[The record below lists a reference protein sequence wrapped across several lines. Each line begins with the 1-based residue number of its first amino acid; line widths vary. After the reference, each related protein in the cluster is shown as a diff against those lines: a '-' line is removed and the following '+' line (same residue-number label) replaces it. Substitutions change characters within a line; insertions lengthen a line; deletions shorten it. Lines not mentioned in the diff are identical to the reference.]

1 MPLGRMRLIVHG
13 QQAFG
18 RSVLERV
25 LSDGKDD
32 VVAVYGPVT
41 PEGGKDDPLVAFAK
55 SKSIP
60 VVQPKTFRDA
70 RVLAEFRELKADLC
84 VMAYVTLFVPEDVL
98 NAPVHGTIQ
107 YHPSLL
113 PLHRGP
119 SAINWAIIF
128 GESETGLSI
137 FYPDKGLDT
146 GDLLLTKTCPI
157 GPDDT
162 LKEVYFQRLF
172 PMGVDAL
179 AEGIE
184 AVRSGAAPQMR
195 RRQDHSLQTYEGWC
209 KKPDARVEWDRPAQQ
224 VYNLIR
230 GCNPQPGAWTTLCGE
245 EVQLFDSALISKGV
259 GGAPGQVA
267 SVNETEFVVACGDGG
282 GIAVRRLK
290 PARSCGGA
298 KVAAPDFVAAAGLQ
312 PGMLCHTPPPESG
325 AKPRKPR
332 QPQPDADGHLV
343 PAAPVPLP
351 GAPSSPR
358 RAAEPAAA
366 VDGFALTARSL
377 HAAGVRFIFGVVGIP
392 VTQLAP
398 ACQAAGVRFI
408 SCRNEQAASYAA
420 AAVGFLSGAPG
431 ALLTVS
437 GPGMLHGAAGLAGAT
452 ANAWPMIQLSGS
464 TSRADVGKGGF
475 QELDQMRLAAEPQIA
490 KFAARPAQASDIP
503 GVVAE
508 AARAAVSG
516 RPGGAY
522 VDLPSDLLRATLP
535 AAAADEQVTAARAAA
550 AAPRQMA
557 EAGAVERACQLLR
570 GAQRPLLVTGKGAAL
585 GRAEG
590 QLRALVAARGIP
602 FVATPMGKGLV
613 PDASPLSC
621 AAARSAALK
630 GADVVLVVGAR
641 LNWILHFGEAP
652 RWAPD
657 AHFILV
663 DPAAEEGERR
673 SALRGHAAP
682 VLEQLQAG
690 LGDWAVPFTGE
701 WVAGLRAKAA
711 ENTAKSAAR
720 MAKPA
725 PFPLDFTAAYACIA
739 QEAGKLTAQPVWVS
753 EGANTMDI
761 GRQLL
766 SVNTPRSRIDAGTW
780 GTMGVGLGYAMAAA
794 VTEPGRKVICL
805 EGDSAF
811 GFSAMELE
819 TLCRYGFDVCVI
831 VFNNGGIYTG
841 SGQVQPESQWPHD
854 PAPTLFVPH
863 ARYDRMMAAFG
874 GKGYCAASARELRSA
889 CAEAFRTPGP
899 SLINLVIDPAAG
911 VESGSMQ
918 AHN

>member
-1 MPLGRMRLIVHG
+1 MPGAML
-13 QQAFG
+13 
-18 RSVLERV
+18 
-25 LSDGKDD
+25 
-32 VVAVYGPVT
+32 
-41 PEGGKDDPLVAFAK
+41 
-55 SKSIP
+55 
-60 VVQPKTFRDA
+60 
-70 RVLAEFRELKADLC
+70 
-84 VMAYVTLFVPEDVL
+84 
-98 NAPVHGTIQ
+98 
-107 YHPSLL
+107 
-113 PLHRGP
+113 
-119 SAINWAIIF
+119 
-128 GESETGLSI
+128 
-137 FYPDKGLDT
+137 
-146 GDLLLTKTCPI
+146 
-157 GPDDT
+157 
-162 LKEVYFQRLF
+162 
-172 PMGVDAL
+172 
-179 AEGIE
+179 
-184 AVRSGAAPQMR
+184 SGAQLCAIGLKQ
-195 RRQDHSLQTYEGWC
+195 QG
-209 KKPDARVEWDRPAQQ
+209 VEFCFG
-224 VYNLIR
+224 I
-230 GCNPQPGAWTTLCGE
+230 
-245 EVQLFDSALISKGV
+245 V
-259 GGAPGQVA
+259 GYPILELGLRIQ
-267 SVNETEFVVACGDGG
+267 EQ
-282 GIAVRRLK
+282 GIK
-290 PARSCGGA
+290 YY
-298 KVAAPDFVAAAGLQ
+298 
-312 PGMLCHTPPPESG
+312 H
-325 AKPRKPR
+325 
-332 QPQPDADGHLV
+332 
-343 PAAPVPLP
+343 
-351 GAPSSPR
+351 
-358 RAAEPAAA
+358 
-366 VDGFALTARSL
+366 
-377 HAAGVRFIFGVVGIP
+377 
-392 VTQLAP
+392 
-398 ACQAAGVRFI
+398 
-408 SCRNEQAASYAA
+408 CRNEQAASYAA
-420 AAVGFLSGAPG
+420 AAVGYLTGRPG
-431 ALLTVS
+431 AVIGVS
-437 GPGMLHGAAGLAGAT
+437 GPGMVHCIAGA
-452 ANAWPMIQLSGS
+452 ANAWSNCWPCLLIGGSSETHQSGLG
-464 TSRADVGKGGF
+464 AF
-475 QELDQMRLAAEPQIA
+475 QECPQVAMAAPVC
-490 KFAARPAQASDIP
+490 KLSRMVDSARRIPFHIEQA
-503 GVVAE
+503 V
-508 AARAAVSG
+508 RTAVSG
-516 RPGGAY
+516 RPGAVYLDFPG
-522 VDLPSDLLRATLP
+522 DLLREQVDGSTLSFP
-535 AAAADEQVTAARAAA
+535 PRCPDPPRTQADPDAVREAAA
-550 AAPRQMA
+550 
-557 EAGAVERACQLLR
+557 LLK
-570 GAQRPLLVTGKGAAL
+570 GAQRPLVVVGKGAAYAH
-585 GRAEG
+585 AEE
-590 QLRALVAARGIP
+590 ALSRLLDTTNIP
-602 FVATPMGKGLV
+602 FLPTPMGKGV
-613 PDASPLSC
+613 VSDADPRC
-621 AAARSAALK
+621 VGAARSAALA
-630 GADVVLVVGAR
+630 GADVVVLVGAR